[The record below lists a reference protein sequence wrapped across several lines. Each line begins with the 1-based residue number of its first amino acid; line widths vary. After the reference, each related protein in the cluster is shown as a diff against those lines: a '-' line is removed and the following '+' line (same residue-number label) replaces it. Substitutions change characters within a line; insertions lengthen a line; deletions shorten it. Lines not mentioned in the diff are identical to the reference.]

1 MDEQLRRDVPELD
14 ALDAERARGVVV
26 KARGRAAGSAL
37 LGALA
42 VAAMV
47 VGVSV
52 PLLVTFGPGFPGS
65 ILLQGLAAGAGA
77 FLAVRTH
84 RALLRRGLIRE
95 VRRELAGRG

>member
-1 MDEQLRRDVPELD
+1 MDEQLRRDVPGLD
-14 ALDAERARGVVV
+14 ALDTESTHRILV
-26 KARGRAAGSAL
+26 KARSRAAVPAL

-42 VAAMV
+42 VAAIV

-65 ILLQGLAAGAGA
+65 VLLQGLAAGAGA

-95 VRRELAGRG
+95 VRRELADRG

>member
-14 ALDAERARGVVV
+14 ALDAESTHRIVG
-26 KARGRAAGSAL
+26 KARSRAAVPAL

-47 VGVSV
+47 VGISV

-65 ILLQGLAAGAGA
+65 FLLQGLAAGAGA

-84 RALLRRGLIRE
+84 RALLRRGLVRE
-95 VRRELAGRG
+95 VRRELAGPG